1 MYGDSELALQRLLE
15 EPSVFGWETVN
26 MMEAVGEN
34 STGAARR

>member
-15 EPSVFGWETVN
+15 EPRVFGWVTVS

-34 STGAARR
+34 SIGAARR